1 MLMARLHARI
11 RPSADIGTDLIC
23 RQASAARKSAVKSR
37 RKKTAPECGFFMLE
51 ACASS
56 WLMQRITWQ
65 QELQRREQQERQRQE
80 QQERQRQEQQ
90 ELQQQE
96 QQRQRREQQEL
107 QQQEREQQELPQQER
122 EQQELLPSC
131 RKQPEQQQR
140 SR

>member
-1 MLMARLHARI
+1 MQVQVQTLY
-11 RPSADIGTDLIC
+11 ADKYPQLENPLRNPDVKKPHL
-23 RQASAARKSAVKSR
+23 SAV
-37 RKKTAPECGFFMLE
+37 FFMLE
-51 ACASS
+51 AWASS

-80 QQERQRQEQQ
+80 QQERQRRGQQ
-90 ELQQQE
+90 ERQQQE
-96 QQRQRREQQEL
+96 QMRQRREQQEL
-107 QQQEREQQELPQQER
+107 QQQEREQQELPQRER

>member
-1 MLMARLHARI
+1 MTHSC
-11 RPSADIGTDLIC
+11 PPESAQAIADLVW
-23 RQASAARKSAVKSR
+23 RHVSTAQEPAANSR

-51 ACASS
+51 AWASS

-80 QQERQRQEQQ
+80 QQERQLRGQQ
-90 ELQQQE
+90 ERQQQE

>member
-1 MLMARLHARI
+1 MACAC
-11 RPSADIGTDLIC
+11 PPKSAQVQITGADLVC
-23 RQASAARKSAVKSR
+23 RQASAARKSAAKSR

-51 ACASS
+51 AWASS

-80 QQERQRQEQQ
+80 QQERQRRGQQ
-90 ELQQQE
+90 ERQQQE

-107 QQQEREQQELPQQER
+107 QQQELPQQER